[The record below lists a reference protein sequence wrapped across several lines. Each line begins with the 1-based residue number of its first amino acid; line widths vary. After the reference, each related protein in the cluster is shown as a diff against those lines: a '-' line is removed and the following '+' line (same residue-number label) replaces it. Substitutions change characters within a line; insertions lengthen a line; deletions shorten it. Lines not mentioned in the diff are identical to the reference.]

1 LRYSRLALRPLLSLL
16 LALVLLPAVADENE
30 WRVPFITTP
39 GDVVERMLEMA
50 GTGPNDV
57 VADLG
62 SGDGR
67 IVIAAARRFG
77 ARGLGIELD
86 GKLARDSRENARRAG
101 VADRVTI
108 VQGDVLT
115 ADFSQASV
123 VTVYLLP
130 GLIDRLLPRFVDE
143 LKPGT
148 RIVSHAFRMAGWR
161 PDRAQTIKVAQPH
174 AGQGDEST
182 LYLWIVPADVR
193 GAWAAK
199 GGRTLRI
206 EQNYQEIDV
215 EGAGEARISGVEISW
230 RTSEGLFKGRVQGNR
245 IVGDDGAVLERRR

>member
-1 LRYSRLALRPLLSLL
+1 MRRFVSCLLFAHPFWLA
-16 LALVLLPAVADENE
+16 ATAAHADEYE

-39 GDVVERMLEMA
+39 GDVVEGMLEMA
-50 GTGPNDV
+50 GTGPEDL

-86 GKLARDSRENARRAG
+86 EKLARDSRENARRAG

-108 VQGDVLT
+108 VQGDVLA

-130 GLIDRLLPRFVDE
+130 GLIDKLLPRFADE
-143 LKPGT
+143 LRPGT
-148 RIVSHAFRMAGWR
+148 RI
-161 PDRAQTIKVAQPH
+161 
-174 AGQGDEST
+174 
-182 LYLWIVPADVR
+182 
-193 GAWAAK
+193 
-199 GGRTLRI
+199 
-206 EQNYQEIDV
+206 
-215 EGAGEARISGVEISW
+215 
-230 RTSEGLFKGRVQGNR
+230 
-245 IVGDDGAVLERRR
+245 

>member
-1 LRYSRLALRPLLSLL
+1 MVM
-16 LALVLLPAVADENE
+16 LVCAPAHADEYE

-50 GTGPNDV
+50 GTGRDDL

-86 GKLARDSRENARRAG
+86 EKLARDSRENARTAG
-101 VADRVTI
+101 VADKVTI

-115 ADFSQASV
+115 ADFSRASV

-130 GLIDRLLPRFVDE
+130 GLIEKLQSRFVNE
-143 LKPGT
+143 LRPGT
-148 RIVSHAFRMAGWR
+148 RIVSHAFRMTGWR
-161 PDRAQTIKVAQPH
+161 PDRAQTVRVTQPH
-174 AGQGDEST
+174 TGQGDEST

-193 GAWAAK
+193 GVWTIE
-199 GGRTLRI
+199 GGAGAGRSVRI
-206 EQNYQEIDV
+206 EQNYQEIGV
-215 EGAGEARISGVEISW
+215 EGATQARLSGAQISW
-230 RTSEGLFKGRVQGNR
+230 TGFRGRVDGER
-245 IVGDDGAVLERRR
+245 IFGDDGVVLTRRR

>member
-1 LRYSRLALRPLLSLL
+1 VRRALTSLL
-16 LALVLLPAVADENE
+16 LLVLALPALADEYE

-50 GTGPNDV
+50 GTGPNDL

-86 GKLARDSRENARRAG
+86 EKLARDSRENARTAK
-101 VADRVTI
+101 VADKVTI

-130 GLIDRLLPRFVDE
+130 GLIEKLQSRFITE

-148 RIVSHAFRMAGWR
+148 RVVSHAFRMTGWR
-161 PDRAQTIKVAQPH
+161 PDRAQTVRVTQPH
-174 AGQGDEST
+174 TGQGDEST
-182 LYLWIVPADVR
+182 LYLWVVPADVR
-193 GAWAAK
+193 GTWTGA
-199 GGRTLRI
+199 GRTVRI

-215 EGAGEARISGVEISW
+215 EGATQASLSGAQISW
-230 RTSEGLFKGRVQGNR
+230 TWQGGAFRGRVEGER
-245 IVGDDGAVLERRR
+245 IVGDDGVVLTRRR